1 MNVVGLSAFYHE
13 SACCLLVDGR
23 LVAAAAEERFSRI
36 KHDPRLPVHAF
47 RACLDAG
54 NLDLTDVDAVA
65 YYEEPIPKLARQIW
79 AGAPDGDADRPW
91 LDPHQAE
98 RSIREGLGWDGPV
111 LSFPHHLSHAA
122 SAYFYSGFPDAA
134 VLTVDGVGEWATTTY
149 GRADGADLELFGEVR
164 FPHSLGLLYSTLTA
178 YLGFRVNG
186 GEAKVM
192 GLAPYGE
199 PRFADRL
206 RHVVDLRADGDYRLD
221 LRYFGFLGGRRM
233 WSRALEDLL
242 EHPPRKPE
250 SEISDVHRD
259 LARSLQ
265 EVTEEILLDRVR
277 WLATQT
283 DSEHLCM
290 AGGVALNCVSNGRIL
305 RDGPFRRLFVQP
317 AAGDQGACLGAAA
330 LAHRRLTEETLPRE
344 ELPHAHWGRGWS
356 ADEIEPLLRATGLRY
371 RDYRRREPELMSEAA
386 RLLASGA
393 VVGWFSGRE
402 ELGPRALGA
411 RSILADPR
419 NPDVRDRLNRKIKRR
434 EDFRPFAP
442 SVLAEHATEHFDLT
456 PEAVDTAR
464 FMLST
469 CRVTSPRKLP
479 AVTHVDGSARP
490 QVVERERIP
499 RFAALLDAFHRRT
512 GCPVLL
518 NTSFNVRGEPIVSSP
533 VDALKCMVDAELDAL
548 VLEGFLLERSEI
560 PARVPE
566 LLATLDPAPPS
577 PFAQRTGP
585 GRTRLLDPNLYTF
598 V

>member
-1 MNVVGLSAFYHE
+1 MNIVGLSAFYHE
-13 SACCLLVDGR
+13 SACCLLGDGR
-23 LVAAAAEERFSRI
+23 LVAAVAEERVSRI

-54 NLDLTDVDAVA
+54 NLDVTELDAVA

-122 SAYFYSGFPDAA
+122 SSYFFSGFPDAA

-149 GRADGADLELFGEVR
+149 GRARGADLELFDEVR

-178 YLGFRVNG
+178 YLGFRVLG

-199 PRFADRL
+199 PRYVDHLRRL
-206 RHVVDLRADGDYRLD
+206 VETRAEGDYRLD
-221 LRYFGFLGGRRM
+221 LRYFGFLDGRRM
-233 WSRALEDLL
+233 WSPALEDLL
-242 EHPPRKPE
+242 ERPPRAPE
-250 SEISDVHRD
+250 SEITDFHRD

-265 EVTEEILLDRVR
+265 EVLEEVLLEKVR
-277 WLATQT
+277 WLASTV
-283 DSEHLCM
+283 DSENLCM
-290 AGGVALNCVSNGRIL
+290 AGGVALNCVANGRIL
-305 RDGPFRRLFVQP
+305 RDGPFARLFIQP
-317 AAGDQGACLGAAA
+317 AAGDQGASLGAAV
-330 LAHRRLTEETLPRE
+330 LAHRRLAEGAPAAEPLR
-344 ELPHAHWGRGWS
+344 HACWGSSWTGE
-356 ADEIEPLLRATGLRY
+356 EIESLLQSAGLKA
-371 RDYRRREPELMSEAA
+371 RDYRRREPELMSETA
-386 RLLASGA
+386 RRLASGE
-393 VVGWFSGRE
+393 VVGWFTGRE

-419 NPDVRDRLNRKIKRR
+419 DPDLRERLNHRIKRR
-434 EDFRPFAP
+434 EAFRPFGP
-442 SVLAEHATEHFDLT
+442 SVLAEHASEHFDL
-456 PEAVDTAR
+456 PPGALDAAR
-464 FMLST
+464 FMLTT
-469 CRVTSPRKLP
+469 CRVTSPRSLP
-479 AVTHVDGSARP
+479 AVTHEDGSARP
-490 QVVERERIP
+490 QLVERDRAP

-533 VDALKCMVDAELDAL
+533 VDAVRCMVDARLDAL
-548 VLEGFLLERSEI
+548 VLEDFLLVRTEL
-560 PARVPE
+560 PAHLPE
-566 LLATLDPAPPS
+566 LLATLEPAPPS
-577 PFAQRTGP
+577 PFA
-585 GRTRLLDPNLYTF
+585 GRPRLLEPDLYSF